1 MEKQL
6 SMPARFAGLAMASAL
21 VAGLPSAASAQSAS
35 PGLFLPT
42 AVAFIGQAGCLPAPA
57 PSIRDQIMSTPQLNK
72 SAAILGGMSAL
83 DRMREAQKTGASTT
97 IPDYVPNR
105 NLQPAA
111 RGFSDVNKCGSS
123 QTVGGRFV
131 VPRVK
136 PAGGNDIFASR
147 RISINKTMFDGAW
160 DRARNT
166 TISSARAAR
175 FLGRRPSDKMELID
189 HVNRTTNRRIRY
201 VDDQTQWG
209 KADYWAGAD
218 VTMRTG
224 RGDCED
230 YAITKMQL
238 LMANG
243 FRPEDLTLTVARD
256 MVHGTDHAVLVV
268 RHEGRYLLLDNVT
281 DRILD
286 GSKANEYRP
295 IFSYSDR
302 KAWLHGYEITI

>member
-1 MEKQL
+1 MATTL
-6 SMPARFAGLAMASAL
+6 AVGMPAS
-21 VAGLPSAASAQSAS
+21 ASAQSAS

-42 AVAFIGQAGCLPAPA
+42 AVAFVGQANCLPAPV
-57 PSIRDQIMSTPQLNK
+57 PSIREQIMSVPQLNK

-97 IPDYVPNR
+97 IADYIPGH

-111 RGFSDVNKCGSS
+111 RGFGDFSSCESS
-123 QTVGGRFV
+123 QTVGARFV
-131 VPRVK
+131 APRVK
-136 PAGGNDIFASR
+136 PAGGSDIFASR
-147 RISINKTMFDGAW
+147 RIAIGKTMFDSAW

-166 TISSARAAR
+166 TISSSRAAR
-175 FLGRRPSDKMELID
+175 FLGKRPTDRMELID

-201 VDDQTQWG
+201 AEDQVQWSR
-209 KADYWAGAD
+209 ADYWAGAD
-218 VTMRTG
+218 ATLRTG

-238 LMANG
+238 LIANG

-256 MVHGTDHAVLVV
+256 MIHGNDHAVLVV

-286 GSKANEYRP
+286 GAKANEYRP
-295 IFSYSDR
+295 IFSYSDH
-302 KAWLHGYEITI
+302 KAWLHGYAVTI

>member
-1 MEKQL
+1 MATTL
-6 SMPARFAGLAMASAL
+6 AVSIPAT
-21 VAGLPSAASAQSAS
+21 ASAQSAS
-35 PGLFLPT
+35 AGLFLPT
-42 AVAFIGQAGCLPAPA
+42 AVAFIGQADCLPVPI
-57 PSIRDQIMSTPQLNK
+57 PSVRDQIMSVPQLNK

-97 IPDYVPNR
+97 IPDYVPTR

-111 RGFSDVNKCGSS
+111 RGFGDVNKCGSS
-123 QTVGGRFV
+123 PTVGSRFIM
-131 VPRVK
+131 PRVK
-136 PAGGNDIFASR
+136 PAGGSDIFESR
-147 RISINKTMFDGAW
+147 RIAISKTMFDSAW
-160 DRARNT
+160 DRARNS

-175 FLGRRPSDKMELID
+175 FLGRRPSDRMELID
-189 HVNRTTNRRIRY
+189 HINRTTNHRIRY
-201 VDDQTQWG
+201 VEDQVQWG

-218 VTMRTG
+218 ATLRTG

-243 FRPEDLTLTVARD
+243 FRPEDLTLTIARD

-295 IFSYSDR
+295 IFSYSDH
-302 KAWLHGYEITI
+302 KSWLHGYDITI